1 METGDILRV
10 AFFFRKRK
18 FLYTPFLK
26 CERWSVALS
35 IRATTLLSLCAT
47 TIEPSVTSYYNAAV
61 VPRDKDP
68 ATPTHPDVLAQPL
81 PGHTTPT
88 PSDEASVTSTTL
100 LSNWATTR
108 RMSFRKTTPLFGG
121 FWFFWG
127 GRAHADDGVHVCGQD
142 IAGEVFSCP

>member
-10 AFFFRKRK
+10 AFFLRKRK

-88 PSDEASVTSTTL
+88 PSGEASVTSCDNAVVA
-100 LSNWATTR
+100 SCDNSETR
-108 RMSFRKTTPLFGG
+108 RLSFHNATFFGDLG
-121 FWFFWG
+121 SFW
-127 GRAHADDGVHVCGQD
+127 
-142 IAGEVFSCP
+142 AGATCC